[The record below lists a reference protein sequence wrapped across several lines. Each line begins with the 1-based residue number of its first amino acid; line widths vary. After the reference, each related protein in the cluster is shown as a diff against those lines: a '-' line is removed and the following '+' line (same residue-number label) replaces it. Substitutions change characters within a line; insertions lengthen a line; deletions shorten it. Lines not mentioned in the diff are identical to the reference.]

1 MSWLM
6 PFHALPSRPIPAVIS
21 TARERSHA
29 ALSALRKASSLGNT
43 RFLASLRNDSGV
55 GIMTFAISG
64 TTRSFA
70 VVSTCPR
77 GHLDR
82 KGEISSRPD
91 SHPPQGKISSSAM
104 HVCRKI
110 DVRILAVTARDLAT
124 EVQLGRFREDLNF
137 HLNVIRIVIPPLCR
151 RRSDIPLLSKI
162 KKSGIDPA

>member
-1 MSWLM
+1 
-6 PFHALPSRPIPAVIS
+6 
-21 TARERSHA
+21 
-29 ALSALRKASSLGNT
+29 
-43 RFLASLRNDSGV
+43 
-55 GIMTFAISG
+55 
-64 TTRSFA
+64 
-70 VVSTCPR
+70 
-77 GHLDR
+77 
-82 KGEISSRPD
+82 
-91 SHPPQGKISSSAM
+91 M

>member
-1 MSWLM
+1 
-6 PFHALPSRPIPAVIS
+6 
-21 TARERSHA
+21 
-29 ALSALRKASSLGNT
+29 
-43 RFLASLRNDSGV
+43 
-55 GIMTFAISG
+55 MTFAISG

-77 GHLDR
+77 CHLDR

-137 HLNVIRIVIPPLCR
+137 HLNVIRIVIPPLRR
-151 RRSDIPLLSKI
+151 RRSEIPLLSKSRSTGKI
-162 KKSGIDPA
+162 RRRNKAAGVGVSGKIVAIYKMF